1 MISVSGVALL
11 GKIPKPHCA
20 RAYIRWMRWI
30 IGVGCRAKGTAF
42 RRTQW
47 ALAIWMLKNIVR
59 INVSDELLS
68 I

>member
-1 MISVSGVALL
+1 ML

-20 RAYIRWMRWI
+20 HAYIRWMRWN
-30 IGVGCRAKGTAF
+30 IGVGYHTEATAF

-47 ALAIWMLKNIVR
+47 NPVIRMLQNIVW
-59 INVSDELLS
+59 INVSDELML